1 MTPDIPG
8 SPLPAASFEAPL
20 EMLAACHDRIRTQCA
35 TLLRIRAHVATTG
48 SDAAAVAAAR
58 AVMRYFDTAARDHH
72 ADEEEDLFP
81 ALIES
86 MAGSDPVCLRQ
97 LIDSLT
103 NEHRELERLWSRVKP
118 WLAAVEAGSATSPV
132 AAAID
137 SFVDLY
143 QRHTKREEQELL
155 PMAERLLAPAELDQI
170 GRAMRLRRGISS
182 F

>member
-1 MTPDIPG
+1 
-8 SPLPAASFEAPL
+8 
-20 EMLAACHDRIRTQCA
+20 
-35 TLLRIRAHVATTG
+35 
-48 SDAAAVAAAR
+48 
-58 AVMRYFDTAARDHH
+58 
-72 ADEEEDLFP
+72 
-81 ALIES
+81 
-86 MAGSDPVCLRQ
+86 
-97 LIDSLT
+97 
-103 NEHRELERLWSRVKP
+103 
-118 WLAAVEAGSATSPV
+118 V